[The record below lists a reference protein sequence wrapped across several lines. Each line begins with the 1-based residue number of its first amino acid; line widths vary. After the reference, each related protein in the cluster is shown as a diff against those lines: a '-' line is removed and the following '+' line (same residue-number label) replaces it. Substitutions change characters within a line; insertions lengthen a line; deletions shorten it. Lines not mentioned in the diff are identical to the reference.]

1 MSENKLSDST
11 APAATA
17 ASDAA
22 VPDRTVLPLAE
33 PTHPPITE
41 TDVSKATPPPLFEVK
56 APPRAPN
63 VLVIMLD
70 NLGFGA
76 TKTFG
81 GVINMPTLERLAKNG
96 LIYTNFH
103 TAPLCS
109 PSRTALL
116 SGRNPHSVNMGS
128 ISELAT
134 VFPGQTSQRP
144 ASKAPLPQIMKLNGY
159 STAMFGKCHEFT
171 PWETGLT
178 GPYDRWP
185 TGWGFERFY
194 GTVTAEADMYAPPL
208 HDNTTLVDTPNDPDY
223 YYQTDLADRA
233 ISWIRTQKS
242 MTPGKPFFIYY
253 AAPGTHAP
261 SQVPEAWRDKY
272 KGMFDEGWDKAR
284 EQTLARQKAL
294 GIVPPDTQLTP
305 KPLPTDM
312 PDWDT
317 LSDKEKIVF
326 TRHQEIFAA
335 YAEATDHEIGRV
347 VQAIEEMG
355 VMDDT
360 LIIYI
365 TGDNGSSGN
374 GGPIGKFNST
384 AHYNGLPETI
394 DHQLEHLAEF
404 GGEHSDMTPPL
415 GWAIADNTPFAYC
428 QFSAAYGGTTNGAVI
443 HWPKAI
449 KANGEIRP
457 QYHHLIDVAPTV
469 LEAAGLP
476 QPKVVLGTPQSPIE
490 GVSMAYSFGD
500 GQAKSPHTV
509 QYYEF
514 AGNRGIYKDGWYAH
528 ALHSVPWEAQPRSTY
543 ENDVWEL
550 FNTADDF
557 SCAIDLATKYPE
569 KLKEMQ
575 AAFLEEAVK
584 YNVLPLDER
593 AQARFNPIFAPRPD
607 LLAGRTT
614 LTLYPGM
621 IGMKENAF
629 INIKNTSHS
638 ITAQLVIPA
647 SGASGV
653 ILAQGGQSSG
663 WSLYVKEGKPKFAYN
678 YLGGVTTIEAD
689 EQLAA
694 GPVTLVYDF
703 AFDGGRPG
711 AGGTGTLS
719 INGKTV
725 ATGRMERTIPFIFSG
740 ETADVGMDLYTPVT
754 QDYKKGD
761 NKFTGTINK
770 VTIVLKPGSAGHEEA
785 ASVTAH
791 HAHHRH

>member
-1 MSENKLSDST
+1 M
-11 APAATA
+11 
-17 ASDAA
+17 
-22 VPDRTVLPLAE
+22 
-33 PTHPPITE
+33 
-41 TDVSKATPPPLFEVK
+41 
-56 APPRAPN
+56 
-63 VLVIMLD
+63 
-70 NLGFGA
+70 
-76 TKTFG
+76 
-81 GVINMPTLERLAKNG
+81 
-96 LIYTNFH
+96 
-103 TAPLCS
+103 
-109 PSRTALL
+109 
-116 SGRNPHSVNMGS
+116 
-128 ISELAT
+128 
-134 VFPGQTSQRP
+134 
-144 ASKAPLPQIMKLNGY
+144 
-159 STAMFGKCHEFT
+159 
-171 PWETGLT
+171 
-178 GPYDRWP
+178 
-185 TGWGFERFY
+185 
-194 GTVTAEADMYAPPL
+194 
-208 HDNTTLVDTPNDPDY
+208 
-223 YYQTDLADRA
+223 
-233 ISWIRTQKS
+233 
-242 MTPGKPFFIYY
+242 
-253 AAPGTHAP
+253 
-261 SQVPEAWRDKY
+261 
-272 KGMFDEGWDKAR
+272 
-284 EQTLARQKAL
+284 
-294 GIVPPDTQLTP
+294 
-305 KPLPTDM
+305 
-312 PDWDT
+312 
-317 LSDKEKIVF
+317 
-326 TRHQEIFAA
+326 
-335 YAEATDHEIGRV
+335 
-347 VQAIEEMG
+347 
-355 VMDDT
+355 
-360 LIIYI
+360 
-365 TGDNGSSGN
+365 
-374 GGPIGKFNST
+374 
-384 AHYNGLPETI
+384 
-394 DHQLEHLAEF
+394 
-404 GGEHSDMTPPL
+404 
-415 GWAIADNTPFAYC
+415 
-428 QFSAAYGGTTNGAVI
+428 
-443 HWPKAI
+443 
-449 KANGEIRP
+449 
-457 QYHHLIDVAPTV
+457 
-469 LEAAGLP
+469 
-476 QPKVVLGTPQSPIE
+476 
-490 GVSMAYSFGD
+490 
-500 GQAKSPHTV
+500 
-509 QYYEF
+509 
-514 AGNRGIYKDGWYAH
+514 
-528 ALHSVPWEAQPRSTY
+528 PWEAQPRSTY

-740 ETADVGMDLYTPVT
+740 ETADVGMNLYTPVT